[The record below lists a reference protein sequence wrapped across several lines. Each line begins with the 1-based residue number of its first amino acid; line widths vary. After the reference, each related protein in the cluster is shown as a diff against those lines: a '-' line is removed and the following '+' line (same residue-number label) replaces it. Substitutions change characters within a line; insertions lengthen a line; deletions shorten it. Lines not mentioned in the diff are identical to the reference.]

1 MFDLLKGGIGL
12 LALYVTIKWLYVVM
26 KSGRGNC
33 SYSLFQV
40 CLNLHNKVQ
49 CFESALQPVTV
60 SVGAFTIVQLALG
73 LKVHVVYNEAMAGR
87 VGVHFI
93 ALAHQSKQGIG
104 VSPSLS
110 VNSSRNKWCSPEYY
124 LVELCLAVLVSC
136 TPPLGLGETNSMA
149 FINRM

>member
-1 MFDLLKGGIGL
+1 
-12 LALYVTIKWLYVVM
+12 M
-26 KSGRGNC
+26 KSERGNC

-60 SVGAFTIVQLALG
+60 SVGAFTIVQLAPG
-73 LKVHVVYNEAMAGR
+73 LKVHVVYNEAMARR

-93 ALAHQSKQGIG
+93 ALAHQSKQRMG

-110 VNSSRNKWCSPEYY
+110 VNSLRNKLCSPEYY
-124 LVELCLAVLVSC
+124 LVEFCLVVLISC
-136 TPPLGLGETNSMA
+136 TPPRGLGETNSMVY
-149 FINRM
+149 INRM